1 MELQA
6 VRLLRDPA
14 QIRYSPTHAR
24 LHEGLLSDPNQ
35 PPEPARIQPEENPSE
50 EQSRIL
56 AKTLLTPDSE
66 PLNLFRTLVKYPEM
80 MKRVNAL
87 GGMFMAH
94 GSLSPREREI
104 VILRVAWNSDC
115 DYEFAQHAPI
125 GRRMGLTDIEIA
137 SLGQS
142 GPAGGWDDTDRAV
155 IQFTDEVMAAGEASE
170 STWEALT
177 RNHDEIQLI
186 ELTLLVGYY
195 QMLAGFLKTL
205 RVPLEEGSE
214 RLPKP

>member
-1 MELQA
+1 M
-6 VRLLRDPA
+6 
-14 QIRYSPTHAR
+14 ST
-24 LHEGLLSDPNQ
+24 SN
-35 PPEPARIQPEENPSE
+35 PPIEQARIQPEENPDE

-56 AKTLLTPDSE
+56 GKTLLTPDSE
-66 PLNLFRTLVKYPEM
+66 PLNLFRVLVKYPEM

-94 GSLSPREREI
+94 GSVSPREREI

-125 GRRMGLTDIEIA
+125 GRRVGLSEEEIE
-137 SLGQS
+137 SLGQQD
-142 GPAGGWDDTDRAV
+142 GDADWDGSDLAV
-155 IQFTDEVMAAGEASE
+155 IRFTDELMSGGEASE
-170 STWEALT
+170 ETWAALSK
-177 RNHDEIQLI
+177 NHDENQLI
-186 ELTLLVGYY
+186 ELVLLVGYY

-214 RLPKP
+214 GLPKR